1 MKEASEMMEK
11 LKTMPGMNNMQ
22 DILKKMGLA
31 KGKGKVNTGAFMNKM
46 NKYKNKEAQRERLKK
61 RREAMSNIKPEDTT
75 EDFKQKC
82 LEAEKM
88 MEELL
93 NIDNADLQ
101 QEGISTATSKR
112 KKKKKKKKKPIIE
125 RVIDMIK

>member
-1 MKEASEMMEK
+1 
-11 LKTMPGMNNMQ
+11 
-22 DILKKMGLA
+22 
-31 KGKGKVNTGAFMNKM
+31 
-46 NKYKNKEAQRERLKK
+46 
-61 RREAMSNIKPEDTT
+61 MSNIKPEDTT

-112 KKKKKKKKKPIIE
+112 KKKKKKKKN
-125 RVIDMIK
+125 R